1 MTQLAGSRA
10 GDAAAAAGV
19 GDGEDAL
26 DDVPGADAVA
36 KAVGFDV
43 EAIIRQRVWDEAF
56 DDVIRRTEL
65 PPSQRPQGAEDDA
78 GEVLNFQKSRVGL
91 GEVYA
96 QQYEAEL
103 LGHQTEAEKKE
114 DKDKVE
120 TKALFAKIM
129 YKLDQ
134 LTNAHFTPRPPMLG
148 TSGEHLA
155 KVPSLK
161 MEETIPL
168 MVSDASLKAPEEV
181 RAPRRHDRERN
192 ELNHEERGATRRA
205 KKVKRRRALEK
216 KVEAGELTLA
226 GMRER
231 EKKLQDKNAAAK
243 REKANV
249 GVARDPKKFLR
260 ASQLME
266 QAAENAKKGLN
277 RKEEMRRERQQ
288 RPEGAP
294 TSKRLKL

>member
-1 MTQLAGSRA
+1 
-10 GDAAAAAGV
+10 
-19 GDGEDAL
+19 
-26 DDVPGADAVA
+26 
-36 KAVGFDV
+36 
-43 EAIIRQRVWDEAF
+43 
-56 DDVIRRTEL
+56 
-65 PPSQRPQGAEDDA
+65 
-78 GEVLNFQKSRVGL
+78 
-91 GEVYA
+91 
-96 QQYEAEL
+96 
-103 LGHQTEAEKKE
+103 
-114 DKDKVE
+114 
-120 TKALFAKIM
+120 
-129 YKLDQ
+129 
-134 LTNAHFTPRPPMLG
+134 
-148 TSGEHLA
+148 
-155 KVPSLK
+155 